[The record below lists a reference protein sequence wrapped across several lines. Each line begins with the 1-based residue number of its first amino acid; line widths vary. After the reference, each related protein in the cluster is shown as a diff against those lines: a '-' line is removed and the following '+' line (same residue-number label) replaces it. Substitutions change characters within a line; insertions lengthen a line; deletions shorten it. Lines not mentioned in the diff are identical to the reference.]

1 MSELLKQIKKLK
13 EYKDVMHEDDRY
25 LQILV
30 DTALELA
37 INETEVV
44 ESERRDSEKGLED
57 VLKSMADRNGLI
69 NASELNLDGYAVDF
83 SGIRAKTIFNR
94 YQKADGI
101 YNDNQQAE
109 EIFNTSQEADGIYNN
124 HQKAEEIDNYNQKAR
139 AIYNDDQQAS
149 VTYNDNQ
156 VINEKKD

>member
-57 VLKSMADRNGLI
+57 VLKSMADRDGFI
-69 NASELNLDGYAVDF
+69 NASELNLEGYEVDF
-83 SGIRAKTIFNR
+83 SGIIAKEIYNNL
-94 YQKADGI
+94 QKADRIDNGNQEAKKIYNNSQKAEGILNSSQKADTI
-101 YNDNQQAE
+101 YNDLQTA
-109 EIFNTSQEADGIYNN
+109 
-124 HQKAEEIDNYNQKAR
+124 KEIDNNFQ
-139 AIYNDDQQAS
+139 I
-149 VTYNDNQ
+149 
-156 VINEKKD
+156 INEKKD